1 VTGREG
7 QTFALRVV
15 KSGVKKLYLI
25 VGTVHDE
32 ECGFEVWRAVNLFT
46 NEETVFSEDFLK
58 IKEKSSR
65 LT

>member
-1 VTGREG
+1 MTGREG

-25 VGTVHDE
+25 VGTIHHD
-32 ECGFEVWRAVNLFT
+32 ECGFEVWRAVDLYT
-46 NEETVFSEDFLK
+46 NTETVFSEDFLK

-65 LT
+65 VT